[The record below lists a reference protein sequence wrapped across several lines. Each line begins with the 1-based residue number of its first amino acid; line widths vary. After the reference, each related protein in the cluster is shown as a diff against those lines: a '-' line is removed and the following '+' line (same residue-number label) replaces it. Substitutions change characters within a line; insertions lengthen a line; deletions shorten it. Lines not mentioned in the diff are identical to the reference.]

1 MKGLASLK
9 TVNTTEKRPRRL
21 RHSEEIADTHQIQ
34 EDLETD
40 AKSASKSKLLMFD
53 DSFPRIKAVLGQ
65 QPGRMLQ
72 QSTTPHW

>member
-1 MKGLASLK
+1 MLSPK
-9 TVNTTEKRPRRL
+9 TVNNAEKRPRRL
-21 RHSEEIADTHQIQ
+21 RHSGEIVDTHQIQ

-65 QPGRMLQ
+65 PPGRML
-72 QSTTPHW
+72 